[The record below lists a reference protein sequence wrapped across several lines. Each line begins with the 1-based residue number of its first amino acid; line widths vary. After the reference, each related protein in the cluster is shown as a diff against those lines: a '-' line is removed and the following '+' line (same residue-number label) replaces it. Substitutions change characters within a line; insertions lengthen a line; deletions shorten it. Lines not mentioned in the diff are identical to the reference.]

1 MGFVDGLVMG
11 GGDYFWL
18 NSTLLIKIIKLK
30 FYEIKKKLKLVPT
43 DRFQFGL
50 AQLFYIK
57 NQNPT
62 NQFWFGLVWFGSV

>member
-1 MGFVDGLVMG
+1 MK
-11 GGDYFWL
+11 Y
-18 NSTLLIKIIKLK
+18 
-30 FYEIKKKLKLVPT
+30 KKKKKPKLVPT

-62 NQFWFGLVWFGSV
+62 NQF